1 MPPALSQLDR
11 GGFWPLLTF
20 GYADKH
26 ASAIVQTGDAR
37 PLKRWAAPE
46 AEEDNLSGLKARYIG
61 NQYRDCAIS
70 SRCVA
75 IPA

>member
-37 PLKRWAAPE
+37 PLKR
-46 AEEDNLSGLKARYIG
+46 
-61 NQYRDCAIS
+61 
-70 SRCVA
+70 
-75 IPA
+75 